1 LIFAFYIIPVFDG
14 ILLWRENFNC
24 YAQEA
29 TPLTQQKISLDIK
42 GMDILDV
49 LKMFSQ
55 RASINIVAGKNVTGR
70 VTMFLKDVDVWE
82 AFEIII
88 LANGLAYERKGE
100 IINVMTQRDYELIYG
115 RKFAEKKQLLT
126 LPLKYAKATTL
137 AQVLNQ
143 VKSKIGTVVID
154 ESSDTLIIMDIPDK
168 LNQMKQIVKDL
179 DRPLET
185 KVFNLNYAQA
195 EEINSKIQELVTKGI
210 GSVRIDERTNK
221 IVITDY
227 REKMPEIEKVIS
239 AFDEKSRQV
248 LIDAQIVEI
257 TPQRDEFKMGV
268 DWDYWIKKN
277 LRIASS
283 LPMGTENKLS
293 IGTAAGNLSVAEKGE
308 YKGVLDLLR
317 TIGKTKILSSPR
329 IMAINNQEAK
339 ILVGTKEVYLT
350 ETVSQPGTG
359 STVTATQVN
368 FVDVGVQLYV
378 TPTINEE
385 GFITMKI
392 RPVISSA
399 EYREIKSEDKVS
411 EVPIVST
418 SEAETQ
424 VLVKDGVTIMIAGL
438 KKDKK
443 EKEVKKIPVFGDIP
457 LLGYL
462 FRSTKDVVTKTEL
475 VIFLTPHIVSGD
487 RPVEYVS
494 LSEDEDIHRIQADAK
509 LASFV
514 SALIEEKRSQGAN
527 EYFRDVKDRIIHI
540 ANKIIPRQEFV
551 QGEVEASFTI
561 LADGRLKEDSLMVA
575 SPNESLN
582 ELVMECIEK
591 AEPFLPFPNDLE
603 KKEERFSLILSFD
616 REAVA
621 K

>member
-1 LIFAFYIIPVFDG
+1 MVYYFDIC
-14 ILLWRENFNC
+14 ILDFNC
-24 YAQEA
+24 YAQEV
-29 TPLTQQKISLDIK
+29 TLPVEQKISLDIK

-55 RASINIVAGKNVTGR
+55 RANINIVAGKNVTGR
-70 VTMFLKDVDVWE
+70 VTMFLNDVDVWE
-82 AFEIII
+82 AFEIIL
-88 LANGLAYERKGE
+88 LANDLAYERKGE
-100 IINVMTQRDYELIYG
+100 IINVMTARDYELIHG
-115 RKFAEKKQLLT
+115 KKFAEQKQLLT
-126 LPLKYAKATTL
+126 LSVKYAKVTNL
-137 AQVLNQ
+137 MQVLNQ
-143 VKSKIGTVVID
+143 VKSNIGIVAID
-154 ESSDTLIIMDIPDK
+154 EPSNTLIIMDTPDK
-168 LNQMKQIVKDL
+168 LNQMKQVVKDL
-179 DRPLET
+179 DQPLET

-195 EEINSKIQELVTKGI
+195 EDINSKIQELVTKGI
-210 GSVRIDERTNK
+210 GSARIDERTNR
-221 IVITDY
+221 IVVTDY
-227 REKMPEIEKVIS
+227 PEKLSEIQKVID

-257 TPQRDEFKMGV
+257 TPERDEFKMGV

-339 ILVGTKEVYLT
+339 MLVGTKEVYLT

-359 STVTATQVN
+359 STVTATQIN

-392 RPVISSA
+392 RPVVSSA

-462 FRSTKDVVTKTEL
+462 FRSTKDIVTKTEL

-487 RPVEYVS
+487 QPVGYVS
-494 LSEDEDIHRIQADAK
+494 LTEDEDINKIQADAD
-509 LASFV
+509 LASFI
-514 SALIEEKRSQGAN
+514 SAFREDRKNLNSSQ
-527 EYFRDVKDRIIHI
+527 YFEFIKD
-540 ANKIIPRQEFV
+540 KIKQTASKIVLAQESA
-551 QGEVEASFTI
+551 QGEVEVSFTI
-561 LADGRLKEDSLMVA
+561 LADGQLEEKPLIVTS
-575 SPNESLN
+575 SNESLN
-582 ELVMECIEK
+582 ELAVRCIEK
-591 AEPFLPFPNDLE
+591 AAPFPSFPEGLGRE
-603 KKEERFSLILSFD
+603 AKRFNLILSF
-616 REAVA
+616 
-621 K
+621 

>member
-1 LIFAFYIIPVFDG
+1 
-14 ILLWRENFNC
+14 
-24 YAQEA
+24 
-29 TPLTQQKISLDIK
+29 
-42 GMDILDV
+42 
-49 LKMFSQ
+49 
-55 RASINIVAGKNVTGR
+55 
-70 VTMFLKDVDVWE
+70 
-82 AFEIII
+82 
-88 LANGLAYERKGE
+88 
-100 IINVMTQRDYELIYG
+100 
-115 RKFAEKKQLLT
+115 
-126 LPLKYAKATTL
+126 
-137 AQVLNQ
+137 
-143 VKSKIGTVVID
+143 
-154 ESSDTLIIMDIPDK
+154 
-168 LNQMKQIVKDL
+168 
-179 DRPLET
+179 
-185 KVFNLNYAQA
+185 
-195 EEINSKIQELVTKGI
+195 
-210 GSVRIDERTNK
+210 
-221 IVITDY
+221 
-227 REKMPEIEKVIS
+227 
-239 AFDEKSRQV
+239 
-248 LIDAQIVEI
+248 
-257 TPQRDEFKMGV
+257 
-268 DWDYWIKKN
+268 
-277 LRIASS
+277 
-283 LPMGTENKLS
+283 
-293 IGTAAGNLSVAEKGE
+293 
-308 YKGVLDLLR
+308 
-317 TIGKTKILSSPR
+317 
-329 IMAINNQEAK
+329 MAINNQEAK